1 MKIRTKKNKVFDIQ
15 TWGEKGRWE
24 KEESRMEGEKAGR
37 VRGSLVL
44 FFSLVLDGLEQ
55 YNIVLWGR

>member
-1 MKIRTKKNKVFDIQ
+1 MGRKR
-15 TWGEKGRWE
+15 KGRG
-24 KEESRMEGEKAGR
+24 KEERRMEDGKAGR
-37 VRGSLVL
+37 VKGSLVL